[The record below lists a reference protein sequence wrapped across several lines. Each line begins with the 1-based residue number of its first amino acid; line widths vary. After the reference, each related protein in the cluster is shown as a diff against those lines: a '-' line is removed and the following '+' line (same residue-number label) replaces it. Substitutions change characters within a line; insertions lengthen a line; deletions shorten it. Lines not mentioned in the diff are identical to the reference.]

1 MCDAFIRMH
10 RKTGCSGR
18 KDKKEDGVIHLY
30 TLKDNDQLWQSAK
43 LFEEKFPEYQVVIDV
58 GVSEEDGK
66 TVSDAIRSLNT
77 EIMAGNGP
85 DIILM
90 DGLPIVDYIE
100 KGVLEDLSD
109 MVESVKENGEEFF
122 ENVLSSYK
130 KGEKVLVIS

>member
-30 TLKDNDQLWQSAK
+30 TLKDNDQLQQSAK

-90 DGLPIVDYIE
+90 DGLPIEDYIE